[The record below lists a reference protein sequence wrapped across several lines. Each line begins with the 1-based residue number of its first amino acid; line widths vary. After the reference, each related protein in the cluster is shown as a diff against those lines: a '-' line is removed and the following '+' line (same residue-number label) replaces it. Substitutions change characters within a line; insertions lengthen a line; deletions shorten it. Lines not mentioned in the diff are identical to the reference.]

1 MKYHDIQNQ
10 IEAKY
15 EEIAALRKKQIEIS
29 KSLGLEEVANYIF
42 TDTNGSKVVL
52 EDLFGTHDELILIH
66 NMGKNCP
73 YCTLWADGFIGMYR
87 HITTR
92 CGFVLASPNSH
103 QELADFATM
112 RNWTFP
118 CVSAQENSF
127 SIDMGF
133 QITNEEGKNS
143 LMPGYT
149 TFVKKEGKIF
159 RVACDTFGPGDF
171 YAPIWSFIEMLHH
184 TDKPWRP
191 IL

>member
-1 MKYHDIQNQ
+1 MKYQDIQSQ

-15 EEIAALRKKQIEIS
+15 EEIAVLRKQQIEIS
-29 KSLGLEEVANYIF
+29 KSHGLEEVQNYSF
-42 TDTNGSKVVL
+42 TNTEGIVVSL
-52 EDLFGTHDELILIH
+52 LDLFGSHDELILIH

-92 CGFVLASPNSH
+92 CAFALVSPNTY
-103 QELADFATM
+103 QEVAAFSAS

-118 CVSAQENSF
+118 CLSANENTF

-133 QITNEEGKNS
+133 QTISAEGKS
-143 LMPGYT
+143 SFMPGFT
-149 TFVKKEGKIF
+149 TFLKKEGKIF

-171 YAPIWSFIEMLHH
+171 YSPIWYFMEMLHYA
-184 TDKPWRP
+184 DKPWRP